1 VSILTAITYTDELKM
16 YNFRLVDYRKRKNE
30 MALINVVN
38 DARVLQAELS
48 IFARSAANENLY
60 L

>member
-1 VSILTAITYTDELKM
+1 M